1 MHSLNNNKYYF
12 GVIILI
18 FFITPCEYP
27 QEDFIFSTNAK
38 FYLGNSEFC
47 FLGFG
52 VYYLQWMAADSSTR
66 YIVDDVF
73 KVAKQ
78 LGIKVIRTWGFNSGS
93 DPTKPSTIRYE
104 PYELKEDGLKALDY
118 VIYKAKQYEVNL
130 VLTLENNFSDFGGIN
145 QYIDW
150 ANQLLTPKTGK
161 VYEHNDFFTDDSIKN
176 WYKYYVNT
184 ILNRRNIYTTESYKD
199 EPIIFSFELI
209 NEAANTGF
217 DVNIVNGWYKEMADY
232 FKSID
237 SNHLLTTGEIGY
249 DIHRD
254 FYSDWDFFYNS
265 SQFLFNGH
273 KGTSFVENTSLEK
286 IDYSSFHLYPD
297 AWGFEPL
304 AGNTWIND
312 HVDITDNFNKPALL
326 GEFGLV
332 NEKFK
337 NYKIYFE
344 TIRNTSTKSTIIWDY
359 LHPDLMHI
367 ADKFAFNEVQNPEL
381 IELFKEH
388 IQLLDK
394 DSVKTNE
401 VKYIL
406 YQNYPNPF
414 NPTTTIQYTLMKTEY
429 VKIELFNSLGEL
441 IRVVEEGVK
450 EAGTYKLY
458 LSFNNLLLTSGI
470 YFYRIRAG
478 DFIETK
484 KMVLMK

>member
-1 MHSLNNNKYYF
+1 M
-12 GVIILI
+12 
-18 FFITPCEYP
+18 
-27 QEDFIFSTNAK
+27 
-38 FYLGNSEFC
+38 GNSEFY

-66 YIVDDVF
+66 YIVEDVF

-78 LGIKVIRTWGFNSGS
+78 LGIKVIRTWGFNSSS
-93 DPTKPSTIRYE
+93 DSTKPSTIRYK

-150 ANQLLTPKTGK
+150 ANNLLTPKTGK

-237 SNHLLTTGEIGY
+237 GNHLLTTGEIGY

-254 FYSDWDFFYNS
+254 YYSDWDFFYNS
-265 SQFLFNGH
+265 SQFLFNGQ

-312 HVDITDNFNKPALL
+312 HIDITNNFNKPALL

-332 NEKFK
+332 NEKLK

-344 TIRNTSTKSTIIWDY
+344 TIRNTLTKSTIIWNY

-401 VKYIL
+401 VQYIL

-429 VKIELFNSLGEL
+429 VKMELFNSLGEL

-478 DFIETK
+478 DFVETK
-484 KMVLMK
+484 KMILLK

>member
-18 FFITPCEYP
+18 FFFTPCEYP
-27 QEDFIFSTNAK
+27 QEDFISTANTK
-38 FYLGNSEFC
+38 FYLGNSEFY
-47 FLGFG
+47 FMGFG

-66 YIVDDVF
+66 YIVDNVF

-78 LGIKVIRTWGFNSGS
+78 FGIKVIRTWGFNSNS
-93 DPTKPSTIRYE
+93 DSTKHSTIRYE
-104 PYELKEDGLKALDY
+104 PYKFKEDGLKALDY

-130 VLTLENNFSDFGGIN
+130 VLTLENNFNDFGGIS

-150 ANQLLTPKTGK
+150 ANNLLTPKTGK

-184 ILNRRNIYTTESYKD
+184 ILNRRNIYTAMRYKD

-217 DVNIVNGWYKEMADY
+217 DVNIVTGWYKEMADY

-237 SNHLLTTGEIGY
+237 SNHLLATGEIGY

-254 FYSDWDFFYNS
+254 YYSDWDFFYNS
-265 SQFLFNGH
+265 SQFLFNGF
-273 KGTSFVENTSLEK
+273 KGTSFVGNTSLKK

-297 AWGFEPL
+297 SWEFEPL

-332 NEKFK
+332 NEKLK

-344 TIRNTSTKSTIIWDY
+344 TIRNTPTKSTIIWDY

-394 DSVKTNE
+394 DTVKTNT
-401 VKYIL
+401 VTYIL

-414 NPTTTIQYTLMKTEY
+414 NPSTTLKYQIPQNGFVTLKVYDILGKEVATLVNEVKTQGRYEVNFNASNLASGVYLYRLNVNDY
-429 VKIELFNSLGEL
+429 VD
-441 IRVVEEGVK
+441 V
-450 EAGTYKLY
+450 
-458 LSFNNLLLTSGI
+458 
-470 YFYRIRAG
+470 
-478 DFIETK
+478 K
-484 KMVLMK
+484 KMILLK